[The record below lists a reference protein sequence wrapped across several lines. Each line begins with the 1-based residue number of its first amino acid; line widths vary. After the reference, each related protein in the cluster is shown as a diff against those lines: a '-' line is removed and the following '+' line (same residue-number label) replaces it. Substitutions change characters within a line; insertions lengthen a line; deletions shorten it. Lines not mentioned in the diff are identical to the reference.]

1 MVIEDSKKTGFSLK
15 RFLSGK
21 ISRKLTFAFGILVF
35 LLAVM
40 LSITYTLNLRISE
53 DQIYLRE
60 VNAPLNIMVNQ
71 VVGYDAILSDAVHS
85 SLLHADRGNFVEV
98 EEHKLYYNEIGI
110 KLDELL
116 EYNAPSLINQSRR
129 SLTEKKRIYKI
140 LDELDSANLNT
151 GTRNLHL

>member
-1 MVIEDSKKTGFSLK
+1 MLFLTATPIQTSSENLYQLLKLEDLDQFYDTET
-15 RFLSGK
+15 FLHQVD
-21 ISRKLTFAFGILVF
+21 I
-35 LLAVM
+35 
-40 LSITYTLNLRISE
+40 
-53 DQIYLRE
+53 
-60 VNAPLNIMVNQ
+60 NAPLIKIAN
-71 VVGYDAILSDAVHS
+71 
-85 SLLHADRGNFVEV
+85 LLRRSVTDTELLKQYFVEV